1 MSHMKPSSTRLAR
14 IRLAGIRLAGIRL
27 ARIRLPRTRGAGNAL
42 LLALTLAG
50 CSSWFSDTG
59 SGQPSVDVA
68 VAALN
73 GGSPRVAL
81 QVAQSVLS
89 RKPDDVRALLVR
101 GDALTQLGQN
111 QDASTAFQ
119 RALELDPASLHGK
132 LGLGRLRLTTDPAE
146 ARVLFQD
153 VLKSEP
159 RNVSALTNLGIA
171 LDLLGQ
177 HAEARD
183 AYQQVLK
190 DNPGNTAVQVN
201 LALSLGM
208 SGDTGAALRV
218 IEPLAIN
225 PSAPTKLRHNYAA
238 ILAMAGRE
246 ADAAAVLKPDL
257 SPDEVRQALTA
268 YTRGRSVS
276 VASAP
281 AAPTT
286 ARVASFPAPMVAA
299 AQTTSAVEA
308 APVVPLAPAPL
319 IPAAS
324 APLIPAASAPLI
336 PAASAP
342 LIKVKI
348 ASATP
353 AAAAFQ
359 APTSSVHSATTD
371 PTQKA
376 APTTPPVVGPEPA
389 GPATIAAT
397 PLPEQPH
404 QAMAE
409 PAKPAAPTVFADTGK
424 IDPTAPAKAPLPIVH
439 TPTPQAGSE
448 TIKVTETAASIAPAP
463 TNLSAF
469 FIPMPKAPLA
479 STVSLT
485 AQSDPLAD
493 LAPRAFATGLTVNRQ
508 VAAHG
513 MVALARPVMPFPL
526 LTDAPPASTEPS
538 AKADIHVQ
546 LGAFSSEGAARAE
559 WQRLKMEVPELLM
572 DRPPTISMAMHDGVK
587 FWRLRT
593 RGFADMTTAHG
604 FCAQLRPASGQCLVL
619 GI

>member
-1 MSHMKPSSTRLAR
+1 MSHMKPSSTRLA
-14 IRLAGIRLAGIRL
+14 GIRL
-27 ARIRLPRTRGAGNAL
+27 ARIRLARIRLARTRGAGNAL

-324 APLIPAASAPLI
+324 APLI
-336 PAASAP
+336 
-342 LIKVKI
+342 KVKI